1 MKIRMRVV
9 GISDV
14 HGHTE
19 KLSTMVDY
27 FSQGDV
33 VLISGD
39 LTNFGHEFQ
48 ASNVISIVKMKNK
61 NVFAVHGNCDYPDV
75 RFFLEKEGVSLH
87 GRIVEYEGI
96 IFTGIGGSL
105 PCPGRTPNEY
115 AESEIENILNGIAEK
130 IPSGSKVVFVT
141 HEPPY
146 DTMCDLTRAGQ
157 HVGSRAVRDFIE
169 KVRPLLVVC
178 GHIHE
183 SRAIDEIGETKI
195 VNPGPIIDGVYMLS
209 EIKGV
214 LKSVKLIKGE
224 KVITG
229 EY

>member
-27 FSQGDV
+27 FRQGDV

-115 AESEIENILNGIAEK
+115 AEGEIENILNGIAEK

>member
-1 MKIRMRVV
+1 MRIRMKVA
-9 GISDV
+9 GISDI

-19 KLSTMVDY
+19 KLSSIAGY
-27 FSQGDV
+27 LSQGDV

-39 LTNFGHEFQ
+39 LTHFGHEFQ
-48 ASNVISIVKMKNK
+48 ASNVVSIIKMRNK

-115 AESEIENILNGIAEK
+115 LEDEIDSILKGISEK
-130 IPSGSKVVFVT
+130 IPGGSKVIFVS

-146 DTMCDLTRAGQ
+146 NTMCDLTRAGQ

-169 KVRPLLVVC
+169 RVKPLLVVC

-195 VNPGPIIDGVYMLS
+195 VNPGSLIDGVYMLS
-209 EIKGV
+209 EIKTT

-224 KVITG
+224 KIIAG